1 MIAGYLLAFNV
12 TVSKT
17 VHTLARNKGV
27 TIISHNVIYKL
38 MDMLKVRLLTPSYNT
53 SPPPPHLHTH
63 AHTHTHTHTHTQ
75 DTLQARLPPVWV
87 EEVVGEAVILKVFKL
102 TGARRASVGGC
113 RVKQGKLVRNALY
126 RIVRDGEV
134 SVIY

>member
-53 SPPPPHLHTH
+53 STPPPP
-63 AHTHTHTHTHTQ
+63 AHTRPHTHTQ
-75 DTLQARLPPVWV
+75 ETLQARLPPVWV